1 MNLWLESMAGSLEL
15 LNELDLVGNVSDDKE
30 SNSKLMRALSE
41 EGDLK
46 TTIIKDNSNLDD
58 MSLDEVYG
66 RLKTHDLELSQ
77 GRSRKID
84 KGKSYFKHWR
94 CSYEDET

>member
-1 MNLWLESMAGSLEL
+1 MAGSLEL

-58 MSLDEVYG
+58 MSLDEVYE

-84 KGKSYFKHWR
+84 KEKSYFKH
-94 CSYEDET
+94 